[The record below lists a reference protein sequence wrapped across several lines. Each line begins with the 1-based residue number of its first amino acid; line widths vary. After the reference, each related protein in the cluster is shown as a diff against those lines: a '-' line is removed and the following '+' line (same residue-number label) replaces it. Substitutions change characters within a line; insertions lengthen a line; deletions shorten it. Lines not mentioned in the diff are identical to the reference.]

1 MQGFLDGIVQLVLI
15 VAYPL
20 GQDVINNPPA
30 IGIPLFHAE
39 HDAVTTV
46 VAYINCKEGIVSI
59 TYAAEI
65 EFFEAVVDLDQL
77 GKMDV
82 FGEV

>member
-1 MQGFLDGIVQLVLI
+1 MQGFLDGLVQFVLI

-20 GQDVINNPPA
+20 GQDVINDLPVVGVPF
-30 IGIPLFHAE
+30 FHTE
-39 HDAVTTV
+39 HDPVATV
-46 VAYINCKEGIVSI
+46 VAYINGKEGVGSI
-59 TYAAEI
+59 GYAAEV

-77 GKMDV
+77 GEMDV